1 MTNVNENIDIHALG
15 DIQHQVLYVLHENQ
29 GGGLKPLDIHNILI
43 SKYKISVPPRKIE
56 SLLQQRSYLTKNDF
70 VHKHENHKYEIMQ
83 KGINL
88 LTETVI
94 CINPQDQSAVAKSVK
109 DIFKK
114 ISGEVNIFDPYFDT
128 DALHRL
134 DEWIHEDIKK
144 VRIITRNKKF
154 KKSDLNSLGDTQL
167 QIKIQ
172 QGIHDRYI
180 FDEKNFFYSGTSFNH
195 IGNKLS
201 YILHMNNLLPYF
213 KNEFEKTWKDAK

>member
-94 CINPQDQSAVAKSVK
+94 CINPQDQSAVAKLS
-109 DIFKK
+109 
-114 ISGEVNIFDPYFDT
+114 
-128 DALHRL
+128 L
-134 DEWIHEDIKK
+134 IHI
-144 VRIITRNKKF
+144 
-154 KKSDLNSLGDTQL
+154 
-167 QIKIQ
+167 
-172 QGIHDRYI
+172 
-180 FDEKNFFYSGTSFNH
+180 
-195 IGNKLS
+195 
-201 YILHMNNLLPYF
+201 
-213 KNEFEKTWKDAK
+213 